1 MLIQFS
7 VLTKNFFLSMDEFL
21 QNVNHNTIKIK
32 CFLISSHYNLQ
43 AVICRSYNILSL
55 YIDIQKK
62 CGVLTFSFGIKCK
75 YYTPFLGIYFYLV
88 LVAVQLIYNLLI
100 SAAQQSESLIHRQIP
115 THFQILSSCRSLESS
130 SQCYAVPPYQ
140 LSVLYTLVCIL
151 EKAMAAHSSA
161 LAWKIPWMEE
171 PGRLQS
177 MGSLRVRH
185 G

>member
-1 MLIQFS
+1 MLIQLS
-7 VLTKNFFLSMDEFL
+7 VLTKNCFLSMDEFL

-43 AVICRSYNILSL
+43 AMIWRSYNILSL

-75 YYTPFLGIYFYLV
+75 HNTPFLGIYFYLV
-88 LVAVQLIYNLLI
+88 LVGVQLIYNLLI
-100 SAAQQSESLIHRQIP
+100 SAAQQTESLIYRHIP

-130 SQCYAVPPYQ
+130 SLCYAVPSYQ
-140 LSVLYTLVCIL
+140 LSVLYTLVYIS
-151 EKAMAAHSSA
+151 EKAMAAHSSI
-161 LAWKIPWMEE
+161 LAWKFPWMEE

-177 MGSLRVRH
+177 MGSLRVGH